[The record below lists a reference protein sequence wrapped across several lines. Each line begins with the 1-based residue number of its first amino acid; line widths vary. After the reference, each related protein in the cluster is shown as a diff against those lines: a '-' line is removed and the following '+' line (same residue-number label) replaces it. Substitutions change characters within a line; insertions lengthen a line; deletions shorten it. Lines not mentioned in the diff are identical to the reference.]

1 MSRHSAVV
9 AAAVLVASLAVPAVA
24 KDMSDAELKAVGSM
38 WKRRCADLAAAEAQP
53 KLEKRCLNGV
63 MQGLKEVDDLRTDN
77 SISEQMWDICKAES
91 GFNYTGDF
99 HAWAACMRV
108 ARTRPGLRDY

>member
-1 MSRHSAVV
+1 MRHRHIALIPLLFGLITAQAV
-9 AAAVLVASLAVPAVA
+9 VA
-24 KDMSDAELKAVGSM
+24 KDMSDAELKAIGAS

-53 KLEKRCLNGV
+53 KLEKRCLDGFLR
-63 MQGLKEVDDLRTDN
+63 GLKEVDDLRVDDTV
-77 SISEQMWDICKAES
+77 SEQMWDVCKAES
-91 GFNYTGDF
+91 GFGYTGDF